1 MEHFSLAFIWLCQF
15 HVVVC
20 SGTDI
25 FYILHIIIDTFD
37 HVMTGRTKS
46 YQILTFF
53 FGLIQSTDG
62 RKFCGNLIRT
72 KWIYTTAALP
82 VVDFFQFKSQCP
94 CRYSGICIQISCF
107 CSQGTTRKIT
117 VLHSSCILSLCKFP
131 ACRSPV
137 AANRHSLLSA

>member
-37 HVMTGRTKS
+37 YVMTGRTKS

-72 KWIYTTAALP
+72 KWIYTTATLP